1 MSNAVNTLLEVKNLK
16 KYFATKAGPL
26 CAVDDVSF
34 DVARGETLGL
44 VGESG
49 CGKSTTGRAILR
61 LHEPTAGQVIFEGQD
76 IVGYNKAQMK
86 AMRKEMQIV
95 FQDPYSCLNPRMDV
109 KSLIEDSLK
118 VSGNGESR
126 AEREEKVYE
135 AMNLVGLEKRLATS
149 YPHEL
154 DGGRR
159 QRIGIARALILQPKF
174 IVMDEPVSA
183 LDVCVQAQILNL
195 MLELQEKMGLT
206 YLFISHNLSVV
217 KHVSNKIAV
226 MYLGKIM
233 EVASYRDIF
242 LEPHHPYTKALLSA
256 IPIPKA
262 HLNRE
267 RIILEG
273 DITSPVN
280 PPAGCRFASRCPYA
294 TARCKEATPTLK
306 EVGTGHEVA
315 CFRVTGE

>member
-242 LEPHHPYTKALLSA
+242 LEPHHP
-256 IPIPKA
+256 
-262 HLNRE
+262 
-267 RIILEG
+267 
-273 DITSPVN
+273 
-280 PPAGCRFASRCPYA
+280 
-294 TARCKEATPTLK
+294 
-306 EVGTGHEVA
+306 
-315 CFRVTGE
+315 

>member
-1 MSNAVNTLLEVKNLK
+1 
-16 KYFATKAGPL
+16 
-26 CAVDDVSF
+26 
-34 DVARGETLGL
+34 
-44 VGESG
+44 
-49 CGKSTTGRAILR
+49 
-61 LHEPTAGQVIFEGQD
+61 
-76 IVGYNKAQMK
+76 MK

-95 FQDPYSCLNPRMDV
+95 FQDPYTCLNPRVHV
-109 KSLIEDSLK
+109 KNLIEDSLK
-118 VSGNGESR
+118 VSCNGESR

-242 LEPHHPYTKALLSA
+242 LEPHHRSEE
-256 IPIPKA
+256 
-262 HLNRE
+262 H
-267 RIILEG
+267 
-273 DITSPVN
+273 TSELQSP
-280 PPAGCRFASRCPYA
+280 R
-294 TARCKEATPTLK
+294 
-306 EVGTGHEVA
+306 
-315 CFRVTGE
+315 